1 MKLKKMLRRYYLEQV
16 DAVTLPGN
24 IWKVK
29 IKSPRAESLLLNIVF
44 HAILVGLII
53 TAMISGQYQPSHINQ
68 QVGIIIDRYNVEKHM
83 VDSLE
88 NLIIIIKN
96 NRSDGGTL

>member
-1 MKLKKMLRRYYLEQV
+1 MEQV

-24 IWKVK
+24 FWKVK
-29 IKSPRAESLLLNIVF
+29 IKSPSAGSLLLNIVF
-44 HAILVGLII
+44 HAFIIGLII
-53 TAMISGQYQPSHINQ
+53 TAIISGQYQPSHLNQ
-68 QVGIIIDRYNVEKHM
+68 QVGIIIDRYNVEKRM
-83 VDSLE
+83 MDSLE